1 MTDKGK
7 GISPVDALLLLITNL
22 VLWAALVAAVIANAW
37 LPLILVVAASW
48 GLLWYTERS
57 LSPEQKK
64 NGIRFWRK

>member
-1 MTDKGK
+1 MTKGR
-7 GISPVDALLLLITNL
+7 GIGPVDALLLLITNL
-22 VLWAALVAAVIANAW
+22 VLWAALIAAVIVNAW